1 MALSPELKLLVSG
14 AKAAANDDHDGMDDY
29 EPSIREQL
37 ALIGLQKATK
47 AELGEIIVNAMTR
60 EPDA

>member
-14 AKAAANDDHDGMDDY
+14 ATAAVVPDDDTDFH

-37 ALIGLQKATK
+37 AWLGLQKASK
-47 AELGEIIVNAMTR
+47 SELREIIVKALER
-60 EPDA
+60 DPDA